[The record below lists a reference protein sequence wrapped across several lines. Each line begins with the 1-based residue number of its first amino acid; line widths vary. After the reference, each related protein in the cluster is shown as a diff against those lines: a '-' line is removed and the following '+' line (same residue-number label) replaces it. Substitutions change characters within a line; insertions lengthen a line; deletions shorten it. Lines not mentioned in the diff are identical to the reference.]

1 MFRNKN
7 TQVDAIKDRLRIERS
22 LWETG
27 IQRIMGLDEVGRG
40 CLAGPVVAA
49 GVILHPDQTHPSLR
63 DSKSISEKERLY
75 LSEWIIDNALYVHV
89 SVQSPYIIDQ
99 INILNASI
107 KAMLE
112 CAEPEEALA
121 DYLLVDGNRFTST
134 LIPHSCVVKGD
145 DLSASI
151 AAASILA
158 KTHRDALMKGL
169 HLDFPV
175 YGWDKN
181 VGYPTRQH
189 YEGLQKYGYCVHHRK
204 SFALKTNSEYQPA

>member
-1 MFRNKN
+1 
-7 TQVDAIKDRLRIERS
+7 
-22 LWETG
+22 
-27 IQRIMGLDEVGRG
+27 
-40 CLAGPVVAA
+40 
-49 GVILHPDQTHPSLR
+49 
-63 DSKSISEKERLY
+63 
-75 LSEWIIDNALYVHV
+75 
-89 SVQSPYIIDQ
+89 
-99 INILNASI
+99 
-107 KAMLE
+107 MLE
-112 CAEPEEALA
+112 CAEQEEALA